1 MKRPNPTFLQKAPK
15 IQSSRRKRTLSIV
28 LIALGV
34 TLTLMFFR
42 KVSYDGQTYAEMF
55 PDLVGAAKRETTTYE
70 EYRRPVHTTTESTT
84 ESTTEETTTI
94 LAPSLAPTTESTT
107 EAPSTK
113 VQNNSPDPIIEN
125 PGYAFKKTN
134 WHQTATYQKRA
145 VMLDNLREKVKAVD
159 EEQTY
164 MRICFE
170 FISLEHGDSIG
181 YRNLEPVLPYGAY
194 AIPIELV
201 WYDQYSK
208 GKQDL
213 AGVSTYQ
220 RSSKGAYS
228 ASYIGH
234 TFKYGKQ
241 FFHRN
246 ALNYAIS
253 KNDSIALNFIIESMD
268 GMEKIIPEIDK
279 ISGYVS
285 YDSENLYQDYRSRR
299 YKTKGRT
306 SCYDMAEFLRYLYNG
321 YINSP
326 DVYQMIINDM
336 YYNELASPLKGS
348 FAPDTPILHVQGR
361 NLDMGAYMD
370 CAIIDC
376 EEPIAIVVY
385 VEASSEENAYAIMQQ
400 IGRYTAEF
408 VTSCYKT

>member
-1 MKRPNPTFLQKAPK
+1 MKKSILKCILVLTAISVVCAALLILGNKFLPPREVTVDYGVVVGDPSAQASDFAAVTIGEAQK
-15 IQSSRRKRTLSIV
+15 T
-28 LIALGV
+28 ALGELSKNAVEVVKRKSESAVYVV
-34 TLTLMFFR
+34 T
-42 KVSYDGQTYAEMF
+42 VS
-55 PDLVGAAKRETTTYE
+55 
-70 EYRRPVHTTTESTT
+70 
-84 ESTTEETTTI
+84 
-94 LAPSLAPTTESTT
+94 
-107 EAPSTK
+107 
-113 VQNNSPDPIIEN
+113 
-125 PGYAFKKTN
+125 
-134 WHQTATYQKRA
+134 
-145 VMLDNLREKVKAVD
+145 
-159 EEQTY
+159 
-164 MRICFE
+164 
-170 FISLEHGDSIG
+170 
-181 YRNLEPVLPYGAY
+181 
-194 AIPIELV
+194 
-201 WYDQYSK
+201 
-208 GKQDL
+208 
-213 AGVSTYQ
+213 
-220 RSSKGAYS
+220 
-228 ASYIGH
+228 H